1 MLTKTTLLSQQTSGD
16 LMELIRSRNQI
27 QQRLLSAKNFENLL
41 LHSLNAQDYVLNLNS
56 ETIYEL
62 ITQLKDNNNREL
74 IAVARPADIDPLYI
88 ILKDIKEKAI
98 KKREPKFNLKIKT
111 RLLCDQKKP

>member
-1 MLTKTTLLSQQTSGD
+1 M
-16 LMELIRSRNQI
+16 
-27 QQRLLSAKNFENLL
+27 

-62 ITQLKDNNNREL
+62 ITQLKDNENKEY

-98 KKREPKFNLKIKT
+98 KKREPKFLLKIKT
-111 RLLCDQKKP
+111 RLLCDQKKPQTSRCTSCEAVLTSKYVAFEN